1 MSETAIPYY
10 AYSKHW
16 TNQEVEILL
25 DEYCDITWKQYQHLL
40 DLAAGHQPS
49 QGVHRVQAT
58 MPELLSEHF
67 VVTWHGQQVLNRAIG
82 LIEGTWSPLVRDGEI
97 HDAMRMAIL
106 ARREYDGG
114 HWIHS
119 VHLKL
124 INALWRR
131 PGQTYRYLT
140 RVYGHAVVQE
150 FFQRELA
157 TGKPMM
163 GSAVRMSPLGE
174 QLLYWCMR
182 REMAK

>member
-1 MSETAIPYY
+1 MSEIRTLTPNP
-10 AYSKHW
+10 SPR
-16 TNQEVEILL
+16 QGRGVEEML
-25 DEYCDITWKQYQHLL
+25 EMYCDLTWAQYQDLLNLSAGRLNKMHPARRVALGELVDEHL
-40 DLAAGHQPS
+40 
-49 QGVHRVQAT
+49 T
-58 MPELLSEHF
+58 
-67 VVTWHGQQVLNRAIG
+67 VTWYGHQVLNRAIS
-82 LIEGTWSPLVRDGEI
+82 LVEGAIQPLVRDGEI
-97 HDAMRMAIL
+97 HDAMRMAIW
-106 ARREYDGG
+106 ARKEYDGG
-114 HWIHS
+114 HWIRS

-182 REMAK
+182 REMA

>member
-1 MSETAIPYY
+1 MSERTLTPYPL
-10 AYSKHW
+10 SP
-16 TNQEVEILL
+16 
-25 DEYCDITWKQYQHLL
+25 
-40 DLAAGHQPS
+40 AARGR
-49 QGVHRVQAT
+49 GEAE
-58 MPELLSEHF
+58 ELLSMYCDLTWAQYEDLLNLSAGRLKQMHSARRAAMMELVDEHLM
-67 VVTWHGQQVLNRAIG
+67 VTWHGHQVLNRAIG
-82 LIEGTWSPLVRDGEI
+82 LIEGTWKPLVRDGEI
-97 HDAMRMAIL
+97 HDAMRMAIW
-106 ARREYDGG
+106 ARKEYDGG
-114 HWIHS
+114 HWIRS

-182 REMAK
+182 REMA